1 MGENEHD
8 SGHESTIDTP
18 KQVVTVLAIA
28 FLLPFVIA
36 VLVLQFIAN
45 IRSVDKDSP
54 AMSPDAVAKR
64 LKPVGELTFAD
75 VGGDAAKAPKS
86 GEEVYKSVCTA
97 CHSSG
102 AAGAPK
108 LGDKSDW
115 APRLKAGQKTLL
127 NSALKGKGA
136 MPPRGGAADSS
147 DLEVER
153 AVVYMANQAGAKF
166 KEPAAPA
173 TEKTAA
179 SAPVAEKTAAAA
191 PAAEKTAA
199 AAPAAEKAVAPAP
212 AQEKAAVPAAQKT
225 ATAAPATEKAAPAPA
240 AGKTDGKKIFE
251 SACVVCHGAGIAGAP
266 KAGDKAAW
274 APRLKS
280 GMDALYAS
288 ALKGKGA
295 MPAKGGNNALADADV
310 KAAVD
315 YLASLAK

>member
-1 MGENEHD
+1 MSENEHD
-8 SGHESTIDTP
+8 AGHESPIKTP
-18 KQVVTVLAIA
+18 KQLITVIALA
-28 FLLPFVIA
+28 FLVPILLIVLLSQFV
-36 VLVLQFIAN
+36 AN
-45 IRSVDKDSP
+45 IRSVDMNSA

-64 LKPVGELTFAD
+64 LKPVGNLTFAD
-75 VGGDAAKAPKS
+75 AGGDAAKAPKS

-115 APRLKAGQKTLL
+115 APRLKTGQKTLL

-136 MPPRGGAADSS
+136 MPPRGGADSS

-166 KEPAAPA
+166 KEPAAP
-173 TEKTAA
+173 E
-179 SAPVAEKTAAAA
+179 AEKTAA
-191 PAAEKTAA
+191 P
-199 AAPAAEKAVAPAP
+199 APAAEKA
-212 AQEKAAVPAAQKT
+212 
-225 ATAAPATEKAAPAPA
+225 AAPAADKA
-240 AGKTDGKKIFE
+240 DGKKIFE
-251 SACVVCHGAGIAGAP
+251 STCVACHGAGIAGAP

-274 APRLKS
+274 APRLKA

-295 MPAKGGNNALADADV
+295 MPPKGGNNALADADV

-315 YLASLAK
+315 YIASLAK

>member
-1 MGENEHD
+1 MSENEHD
-8 SGHESTIDTP
+8 AGHESPIKTP
-18 KQVVTVLAIA
+18 KQLITVIALA
-28 FLLPFVIA
+28 FLVPILLIVLLSQFV
-36 VLVLQFIAN
+36 AN
-45 IRSVDKDSP
+45 IRSVDMNSA

-64 LKPVGELTFAD
+64 LKPVGNLTFAD
-75 VGGDAAKAPKS
+75 AGGDAAKAPKS

-136 MPPRGGAADSS
+136 MPPRGGADSS

-179 SAPVAEKTAAAA
+179 AA

-199 AAPAAEKAVAPAP
+199 PAPAAE
-212 AQEKAAVPAAQKT
+212 KT
-225 ATAAPATEKAAPAPA
+225 ATAAPAAEKTAPAAPAAQKTAAPAPA
-240 AGKTDGKKIFE
+240 AEKTAPAAPAAGKADGKKIFE

>member
-1 MGENEHD
+1 MSENAHD
-8 SGHESTIDTP
+8 AGHQSPIKTP
-18 KQVVTVLAIA
+18 KQLITVIVLA
-28 FLLPFVIA
+28 FLVPVLLIVLLSQFV
-36 VLVLQFIAN
+36 AN

-54 AMSPDAVAKR
+54 AMAPDAVAKR
-64 LKPVGELTFAD
+64 LKPVGDLTFAD
-75 VGGDAAKAPKS
+75 AGGDAAKAPKS
-86 GEEVYKSVCTA
+86 GEEIYKSVCTA
-97 CHSSG
+97 CHASG

-108 LGDKSDW
+108 FGDKSGW
-115 APRLKAGQKTLL
+115 APRLKEGQKTLL

-136 MPPRGGAADSS
+136 MPPRGGGADSS

-173 TEKTAA
+173 
-179 SAPVAEKTAAAA
+179 AEKTAAL
-191 PAAEKTAA
+191 
-199 AAPAAEKAVAPAP
+199 AP

-225 ATAAPATEKAAPAPA
+225 AAAAPTTEKTTAPAAQKMAAAPAAEKAAPAPA
-240 AGKTDGKKIFE
+240 AEKAAASAAGKADGKKIYE
-251 SACVVCHGAGIAGAP
+251 TTCTVCHGAGIAGAP
-266 KAGDKAAW
+266 KAGDKATW

-295 MPAKGGNNALADADV
+295 MPAKGGNAALSDADV

-315 YLASLAK
+315 YLMGLAK